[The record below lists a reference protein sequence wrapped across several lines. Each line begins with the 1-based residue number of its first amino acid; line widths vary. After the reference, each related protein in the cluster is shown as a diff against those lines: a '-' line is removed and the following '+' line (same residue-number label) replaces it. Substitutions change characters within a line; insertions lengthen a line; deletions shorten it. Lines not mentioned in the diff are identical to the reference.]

1 MCRNLWS
8 VPKNTVIFGFRRFQK
23 SGRSSLILVVIVRY
37 IHIGYRLKLGKN
49 CTETIILVDFHLIS
63 RLKMVITE
71 IDFPHKFSAL
81 LPSFYLALHTERDME
96 AFHIPDLKMSSESVS
111 E

>member
-49 CTETIILVDFHLIS
+49 CTETIILMDFS
-63 RLKMVITE
+63 RFSLNFQVKNGNLWNKFPSE
-71 IDFPHKFSAL
+71 IFRTFA
-81 LPSFYLALHTERDME
+81 
-96 AFHIPDLKMSSESVS
+96 
-111 E
+111 